1 MRPKKGRLDSLCE
14 EVVHFTK
21 QANFPRAELSAIV
34 LRDTLEE
41 DLGPDGPTDSES
53 EQVRSCAVEAWN
65 QLRGFE
71 GESIDSLRAVLKEL
85 EPDLLEV
92 QTSKGTSKKRVQWAD
107 EKGGNL
113 VIPDDASDP
122 ASSAWDPFIG
132 GDSSRMLMEPPPHSV
147 QSFGSLASMLMRPH
161 YHSAQSSGSVTSTGN
176 LSMYSSISD
185 SGITRG

>member
-1 MRPKKGRLDSLCE
+1 MRPKESRLDGLCE
-14 EVVHFTK
+14 EVVCFTK
-21 QANFPRAELSAIV
+21 EEKFSDAEWSAIL
-34 LRDTLEE
+34 LRDALEE
-41 DLGPDGPTDSES
+41 DLGPNGPTDSES

-65 QLRGFE
+65 QLRGFR

-85 EPDLLEV
+85 EPNLVEV
-92 QTSKGTSKKRVQWAD
+92 QTSEGTSKKRVQWAD

-122 ASSAWDPFIG
+122 ASSAWDPFIA
-132 GDSSRMLMEPPPHSV
+132 GDAFRMLMEPPPHSV
-147 QSFGSLASMLMRPH
+147 QSFGSLASMLMPPH
-161 YHSAQSSGSVTSTGN
+161 SDSAQSFGSVISTGH